1 VSYDAVV
8 IGAGPNG
15 LVGANLLAD
24 RGWSVLVLEAQDEP
38 GGAVKSAQLTQPGFV
53 HDVFSAFYPLAAA
66 SPVIR
71 TLGLERYGLEWA
83 HSPLVLAH
91 VTGGERCAVLSRDLD
106 ETAASLDAYAP
117 GDGDSWRDL
126 YKLWLRIED
135 ALIGALF
142 RPFPPIAPALQLLTS
157 LRRDLLSF
165 ARLAVLPVRRMGEEY
180 FAGEGG
186 PLLLAG
192 NALHTDLTPETAAG
206 GFFGWLLTS
215 LGQSFGYP
223 APKGGAGMLTEA
235 LVQRLEANGGKV
247 QCGTRVKKIDVRN
260 GTAVG
265 VVTEGG
271 DSVGARRAV
280 LADTLA
286 PTLYLELID
295 QAHLPDRVLKNVTRF
310 EFDAATVKVDWA
322 LNGPIPWRA
331 EDARGAGTVHLARS
345 MDELSE
351 MASQLARKLVPAHPF
366 LVMGQMTTT
375 DPTRSPAGTE
385 TAWAYS
391 HVPREI
397 EGDAGGDLKGTWD
410 ERETEMYV
418 QRMENRIEEAAP
430 GFKELIAG
438 RHVLNPP
445 ALEGANESLLG
456 GSLNGGTAQIHQQLI
471 FRPVPGLARPETPIK
486 NLYLASS
493 SAHPG
498 GGVHGAPGANAARVA
513 VLHERARK
521 ALIAAGAAGAL
532 AGLKSLRR

>member
-1 VSYDAVV
+1 MV

-38 GGAVKSAQLTQPGFV
+38 GGAVKSAQLTKPGFV

-66 SPVIR
+66 SPIIGA
-71 TLGLERYGLEWA
+71 LGLERYGLEWT
-83 HSPLVLAH
+83 HSPAVLAH
-91 VTGGERCAVLSRDLD
+91 VTGGERCAILSRNID

-117 GDGDSWRDL
+117 GDGDAWRDL

-135 ALIGALF
+135 ALLGALF
-142 RPFPPIAPALQLLTS
+142 RPFPPVTPAFQLLTS
-157 LRRDLLSF
+157 LRTELLTF

-186 PLLLAG
+186 TLLLAG

-206 GFFGWLLTS
+206 GFFGWLLTA

-223 APKGGAGMLTEA
+223 SPKGGAGMLTEA
-235 LVQRLEANGGKV
+235 LVRRLEDKGGKV
-247 QCGTRVKKIDVRN
+247 QCGARVKRVDVRN

-265 VVTEGG
+265 VSTETGE
-271 DSVGARRAV
+271 SIGARRAV

-286 PTLYLELID
+286 TSLYLDLID
-295 QAHLPDRVLKNVTRF
+295 EEHVPDRILKNITRF
-310 EFDAATVKVDWA
+310 QFDAATVKVDWA

-331 EDARGAGTVHLARS
+331 EDARGAGTVHVAGSL
-345 MDELSE
+345 DELSE
-351 MASQLARKLVPAHPF
+351 MASHLARKMIPSNPF

-391 HVPREI
+391 HIPREI

-410 ERETEMYV
+410 ERETEIYV
-418 QRMENRIEEAAP
+418 ERVEGRIEEAAP
-430 GFKELIAG
+430 GFKDLIVG

-445 ALEGANESLLG
+445 GLEAANENLLG

-521 ALIAAGAAGAL
+521 AVLAAGAAGAL
-532 AGLKSLRR
+532 AGLKALRR

>member
-24 RGWSVLVLEAQDEP
+24 RGWSVLVLEAQDQP
-38 GGAVKSAQLTQPGFV
+38 GGAVKSAELIQPGFL

-66 SPVIR
+66 SPVMAG
-71 TLGLERYGLEWA
+71 LGLERYGLEWSHA
-83 HSPLVLAH
+83 PAVLAH
-91 VTGGERCAVLSRDLD
+91 VSGSERAAILSRDLD
-106 ETAASLDAYAP
+106 ETAASLDAFAP
-117 GDGDSWRDL
+117 GDGQAWRDL
-126 YKLWLRIED
+126 YELWLRIED

-142 RPFPPIAPALQLLTS
+142 RPFPPVAPAVQLVTS
-157 LRRDLLSF
+157 LKRDLFTF

-180 FAGEGG
+180 FEGEGG

-192 NALHTDLTPETAAG
+192 NALHTDLTPETSAS
-206 GFFGWLLTS
+206 GFFGWLLTA

-223 APKGGAGMLTEA
+223 SPKGGAGALTDA
-235 LVQRLEANGGKV
+235 LVRRLEAVGGRLR
-247 QCGTRVKKIDVRN
+247 CGERVKKIDVRN

-271 DSVGARRAV
+271 ESVAARRAV

-286 PTLYLELID
+286 PTLYLDLID
-295 QAHLPDRVLKNVTRF
+295 AAHLPERVLKNIMRF
-310 EFDAATVKVDWA
+310 QFDAATVKVDWA
-322 LNGPIPWRA
+322 LDGPIPWIA
-331 EDARGAGTVHLARS
+331 EEAGRAGTVHLAGS

-351 MASQLARKLVPAHPF
+351 MASHLARKLIPKHPF

-391 HVPREI
+391 HVPRVV

-410 ERETEMYV
+410 ERETELYV
-418 QRMENRIEEAAP
+418 ERIEDRIERAAP
-430 GFKELIAG
+430 GFKDLIAG
-438 RHVLNPP
+438 RHVLDPP
-445 ALEGANESLLG
+445 ALEDANENLLG

-471 FRPVPGLARPETPIK
+471 FRPIPGLARPETPIK

-513 VLHERARK
+513 LLHERGRK
-521 ALIAAGAAGAL
+521 AILAVGAAGAL
-532 AGLKSLRR
+532 AGLKKLRR